1 MLDRLFYEDKGVFL
15 QNHHTIA
22 ILTYLAVLFTLSLLF
37 SHPLYLVGILVVGFL
52 AIIAAE
58 ALDSWESYLKIGLW
72 MAILIMIVN
81 PLVFHAGKTVLW
93 HGPVIPV
100 LGNVT
105 ICLEAICYG
114 AAMGVRLLAVL
125 TVFCLFNA
133 VVHPDKTLSL
143 FSRFAYKSAL
153 IASLATRALPA
164 AGRDLANIREVQQMR
179 GVNYGS
185 GGPRERLRKHTWLLE
200 VLLTSSLE
208 GALQTAEAMQA
219 RAFGAGPRSRYRRE
233 PARPRDFLCFTAGLL
248 ALVFSLSAKAKG
260 YGDYVYYPQLGSLVA
275 DAATVFWLGVILFCL
290 SLPVILS
297 WGWRHCPCLKS
308 KI

>member
-15 QNHHTIA
+15 QNHHTVA
-22 ILTYLAVLFTLSLLF
+22 ILTYLAALFTLPLIF
-37 SHPLYLVGILVVGFL
+37 SHPLYLVGILGVGIL
-52 AIIAAE
+52 AIIAAQ
-58 ALDSWESYLKIGLW
+58 AGDKWESYLKAGLW
-72 MAILIMIVN
+72 MAILIMIIN
-81 PLVFHAGKTVLW
+81 PLVFHAGGTALW
-93 HGPVIPV
+93 HGPDIPV
-100 LGNVT
+100 LGKVT
-105 ICLEAICYG
+105 VCLEAVCYG

-153 IASLATRALPA
+153 VASLATRALPA

-179 GVNYGS
+179 GVNYSS
-185 GGPRERLRKHTWLLE
+185 GGPRERLRKYTWLLE

-233 PARPRDFLCFTAGLL
+233 LVRPRDFLCFTAGLL
-248 ALVFSLSAKAKG
+248 ALVFSLYAKVKG
-260 YGDYVYYPQLGSLVA
+260 YGDYAYYPQLGNLVA
-275 DAATVFWLGVILFCL
+275 NTSTVIWLGVILFSL

-297 WGWRHCPCLKS
+297 WGWQHCPYLKS